1 MGKLSQQ
8 ARMNEAAVADLNATM
23 ARIDAKPLS
32 LASALKMDHGIK
44 AQALALA
51 YDSYCI
57 HGSWVR
63 FNSEVSR
70 ILDCN
75 VERMEARRG

>member
-1 MGKLSQQ
+1 MTRLSQQ
-8 ARMNEAAVADLNATM
+8 ARINEAAVADLNATM
-23 ARIDAKPLS
+23 ARIEARPLS
-32 LASALKMDHGIK
+32 LAGVLKMDHGIK

-57 HGSWVR
+57 HGSRAR

-75 VERMEARRG
+75 VERMEGVGG